1 MEKLELANTIGQMK
15 DKINE
20 IINSIEENVTEIKLY
35 NASNSSQYLTI
46 IYNGTEITYLSDS
59 AQQAIVEMAESIL
72 WRQDNKQTRAQVAKQ
87 NAIEIITSIE
97 MINNL

>member
-35 NASNSSQYLTI
+35 NASDSSQYVT
-46 IYNGTEITYLSDS
+46 ITYEGD
-59 AQQAIVEMAESIL
+59 
-72 WRQDNKQTRAQVAKQ
+72 
-87 NAIEIITSIE
+87 EIKFTTNEANPKTGTITLE
-97 MINNL
+97 

>member
-35 NASNSSQYLTI
+35 NASDSSQYVTI
-46 IYNGTEITYLSDS
+46 IYNGTKITFTN
-59 AQQAIVEMAESIL
+59 QANTVVGEFPIP
-72 WRQDNKQTRAQVAKQ
+72 T
-87 NAIEIITSIE
+87 T
-97 MINNL
+97 

>member
-1 MEKLELANTIGQMK
+1 MEQLDLANTTGQMK

-46 IYNGTEITYLSDS
+46 IYDGTEITFTD
-59 AQQAIVEMAESIL
+59 
-72 WRQDNKQTRAQVAKQ
+72 QDNTEVGKFPIPPT
-87 NAIEIITSIE
+87 T
-97 MINNL
+97 

>member
-46 IYNGTEITYLSDS
+46 IYDGTEITFTD
-59 AQQAIVEMAESIL
+59 
-72 WRQDNKQTRAQVAKQ
+72 QDNTEVGKFP
-87 NAIEIITSIE
+87 ITPAT
-97 MINNL
+97 